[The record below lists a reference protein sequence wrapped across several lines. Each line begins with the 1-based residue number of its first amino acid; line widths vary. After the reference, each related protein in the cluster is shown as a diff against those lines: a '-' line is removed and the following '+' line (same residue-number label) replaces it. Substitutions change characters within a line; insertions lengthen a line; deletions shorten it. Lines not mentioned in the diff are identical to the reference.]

1 MNNEMH
7 DTIASIL
14 ENMNDTRTRL
24 KGIVDDLSTS
34 SGNHTTICISGG
46 LNGHGVWSDYLVT
59 LSKVMREIEMVYPD
73 SFIEKIENDTLDDVF
88 YAYIGIIE

>member
-1 MNNEMH
+1 MNKEMRNVI
-7 DTIASIL
+7 TNIL
-14 ENMNDTRTRL
+14 ENVLDSKTQL
-24 KGIVDDLSTS
+24 KDIVDDLSNS
-34 SGNHTTICISGG
+34 SGNHTTVCISGG
-46 LNGHGVWSDYLVT
+46 LNGHGVWSDYLAT